1 MDMKKVFKRFCLI
14 FLIIFP
20 QCSLSNQIVNDDLKQ
35 ALEKLYELNPKIKYY
50 RNILKSKDELM
61 PQAYSEFR
69 PEIKG
74 YYQKGKVHTN
84 SHGFNITSDG
94 IRSETNKGITI
105 TQDIFD
111 GGSSLSNLQ
120 VAKNTIFS
128 ERYILHDKEQEIFFD
143 AIKIYSEFATEQSNF
158 QLKKKNVEV
167 LKNRFELTKEQFE
180 IGEVTLTDVSIAE
193 ARLSLAKSDLIESEK
208 NLESLTANYFYLFG
222 VKPISPK
229 IDLAV
234 LEFKKNVDDI
244 KSIGLKKNPKVND
257 LVYQIKS
264 LEYKVKTLKRK
275 KLPSVKLEADAYIN
289 EGYFRTDSK
298 REVLSAFAIIDI
310 PLYQSGAASS
320 KIREVKSQLFALNQ
334 LLRQVKEEIE
344 FNITSSI
351 SSYDHSYSKINAYKK
366 QIESNKIYLEGLRQE
381 MQLGE
386 RTMLDLLD
394 GEQELLKSQLD
405 LVKSYRDLFNSYY
418 ETIFF
423 MGGLNPRDLG
433 LNVNY
438 YDETT
443 NFDDVKFKWLDIIE

>member
-1 MDMKKVFKRFCLI
+1 MDMKKVFKKFCLI

-20 QCSLSNQIVNDDLKQ
+20 QYSSSNQIVNDDLKQ
-35 ALEKLYELNPKIKYY
+35 SLEKLYELNPKIKYY

-111 GGSSLSNLQ
+111 GGSSLSNIQ

-128 ERYILHDKEQEIFFD
+128 ERYILQDKEQEIFFD

-180 IGEVTLTDVSIAE
+180 IGEVTLTDVSIAD

-208 NLESLTANYFYLFG
+208 NLESLTANYLYLFG

-234 LEFKKNVDDI
+234 LEFKKNADDI
-244 KSIGLKKNPKVND
+244 KSLGLKKNPKVND

-264 LEYKVKTLKRK
+264 LEYKIKTLKRK

-320 KIREVKSQLFALNQ
+320 KIREVKNQLFALNQ
-334 LLRQVKEEIE
+334 LLRQVKEEIK

-351 SSYDHSYSKINAYKK
+351 SSYDHSYSKIKAYKK

>member
-1 MDMKKVFKRFCLI
+1 MKRVFKKFCII

-20 QCSLSNQIVNDDLKQ
+20 QCSSSNQIVNEDLKQ
-35 ALEKLYELNPKIKYY
+35 SLEKLYELNPKIKYY

-111 GGSSLSNLQ
+111 GGSSLSNIQ
-120 VAKNTIFS
+120 AAKNTIFS

-180 IGEVTLTDVSIAE
+180 IGEVTLTDVSIAD

-234 LEFKKNVDDI
+234 VKFKKNVEDI

-264 LEYKVKTLKRK
+264 LEYKIKTLKRK

-351 SSYDHSYSKINAYKK
+351 SSYDHSYSKIKAYKK

>member
-1 MDMKKVFKRFCLI
+1 MKKVFKKFCLI

-20 QCSLSNQIVNDDLKQ
+20 QCSSSNQIVNDDLKQ
-35 ALEKLYELNPKIKYY
+35 SLEKLYELNPKIKYY

-105 TQDIFD
+105 IQDIFD
-111 GGSSLSNLQ
+111 GGSSLSNIQ

-128 ERYILHDKEQEIFFD
+128 ERYILQDKEQEIFFD
-143 AIKIYSEFATEQSNF
+143 AIKIYSEFATEKSNF

-180 IGEVTLTDVSIAE
+180 IGEVTLTDVSIAD

-244 KSIGLKKNPKVND
+244 KSLGLKKNPKVND

-264 LEYKVKTLKRK
+264 LEYQIKTLKRK

-351 SSYDHSYSKINAYKK
+351 SSYDHSSSKIKAYKK

-418 ETIFF
+418 ETIFL

-438 YDETT
+438 YDETK